1 MEMWM
6 AIQGAG
12 VLLGLVGLAGI
23 VRVLRKAKQ
32 TEMPGGKKA
41 GWIGGSVLLMLVGGF
56 LVLNA
61 TAFAPVPAPEGGDA
75 AQVAPQPDDDFD
87 APL

>member
-1 MEMWM
+1 METWM

-12 VLLGLVGLAGI
+12 VLLGLVGLVG
-23 VRVLRKAKQ
+23 VVMVLRKAK
-32 TEMPGGKKA
+32 TSEMSGGKKA
-41 GWIGGSVLLMLVGGF
+41 GMIGGGVVLMLVGGL

-61 TAFAPVPAPEGGDA
+61 TAFAPKPTPPGGDDA
-75 AQVAPQPDDDFD
+75 AVATQPEDDFD